1 MRHNLVSWTNWIA
14 HITKVHYWTLL
25 IITPLG
31 AMGGNMLSMA
41 YRPIPRITPHQGTEI
56 AQVTGVGSINRP
68 ILKIGSQGESVS
80 ELQATLALL
89 GFYSGPVDGV
99 YRDSTAKAVSQFK
112 QVVGLAPDGIVD
124 TITWQ
129 KLFPSVPN
137 IATTTSPP
145 PAISSTPRNNSENRQ
160 PTTRNGREGNSN
172 NNVIRKTTQP
182 RQVVTKPPTQPIMVF
197 KPTPVNQRNPK
208 IQYTQSGWPILR
220 LGNAGAEVTKLQRL
234 LRSLGFFSSPLDGKF
249 SVTLEKA
256 VKAAQLRYGLT
267 ADGVAGA
274 QTWEVFIQRLPR
286 LP

>member
-1 MRHNLVSWTNWIA
+1 MDRAHQQGSLLDITDYNSSRCHGWQHAVHGIQSNSPDYSSPRYGNCPGNWCWQYQPS
-14 HITKVHYWTLL
+14 HTK
-25 IITPLG
+25 
-31 AMGGNMLSMA
+31 
-41 YRPIPRITPHQGTEI
+41 
-56 AQVTGVGSINRP
+56 
-68 ILKIGSQGESVS
+68 KIGSQGESVS

-137 IATTTSPP
+137 IATTTPP
-145 PAISSTPRNNSENRQ
+145 PSPISSTPRNNPENRQ
-160 PTTRNGREGNSN
+160 PTTRNGGEGNSN
-172 NNVIRKTTQP
+172 NNTIRKNTQP
-182 RQVVTKPPTQPIMVF
+182 PTRPIMVF
-197 KPTPVNQRNPK
+197 NPTPVNQRNPK

-267 ADGVAGA
+267 ADGVVGG
-274 QTWEVFIQRLPR
+274 QTWDVFFIQRLPR

>member
-25 IITPLG
+25 IITPVG
-31 AMGGNMLSMA
+31 VMGGNMLSMA
-41 YRPIPRITPHQGTEI
+41 YRPIPRITPHLGTEI

-112 QVVGLAPDGIVD
+112 QVVGLAPDGMVD

-137 IATTTSPP
+137 ISTTTPSPSP
-145 PAISSTPRNNSENRQ
+145 ISNTPPRNNPQNRQ
-160 PTTRNGREGNSN
+160 PTTRNAREDNTN
-172 NNVIRKTTQP
+172 NNIVRKTTQP
-182 RQVVTKPPTQPIMVF
+182 PTRPITVF
-197 KPTPVNQRNPK
+197 KPTPVSQRNPK
-208 IQYTQSGWPILR
+208 IQYTQSGWAILR
-220 LGNAGAEVTKLQRL
+220 LGNTGAEVTKLQRL
-234 LRSLGFFSSPLDGKF
+234 LRALGFFPSPLDGKF
-249 SVTLEKA
+249 SVTLERA

-267 ADGVAGA
+267 ADGVVGG
-274 QTWEVFIQRLPR
+274 QTWDVFIQRLPR

>member
-1 MRHNLVSWTNWIA
+1 MRHNLSNSTNWIA
-14 HITKVHYWTLL
+14 HISKVHYWTLL

-31 AMGGNMLSMA
+31 GMGGNMLSMA
-41 YRPIPRITPHQGTEI
+41 YRPI
-56 AQVTGVGSINRP
+56 AQLTGVGSINRP

-89 GFYSGPVDGV
+89 DFYSGPVDGV

-137 IATTTSPP
+137 IRTTTPP
-145 PAISSTPRNNSENRQ
+145 PPPITSTPPNKPDNRQ
-160 PTTRNGREGNSN
+160 PITRNSIQGNSN
-172 NNVIRKTTQP
+172 NNIPRKITQP

-208 IQYTQSGWPILR
+208 IQYTEAGWPILR
-220 LGNAGAEVTKLQRL
+220 LGNTGTEVTKLQRL
-234 LRSLGFFSSPLDGKF
+234 LRALGFLSSPLDGRF
-249 SVTLEKA
+249 SVTLERA

-267 ADGVAGA
+267 TDGVVGA
-274 QTWEVFIQRLPR
+274 QTWEVFIQRLPK

>member
-1 MRHNLVSWTNWIA
+1 
-14 HITKVHYWTLL
+14 
-25 IITPLG
+25 
-31 AMGGNMLSMA
+31 MLSMA
-41 YRPIPRITPHQGTEI
+41 YSPIPRITPPQGTEI

-137 IATTTSPP
+137 IATTTPP
-145 PAISSTPRNNSENRQ
+145 PSPISSTPRNNPENRQ
-160 PTTRNGREGNSN
+160 PTTRNGGEGNSN
-172 NNVIRKTTQP
+172 NNTIRKNTQP
-182 RQVVTKPPTQPIMVF
+182 PTRPIMVF
-197 KPTPVNQRNPK
+197 NPTPVNQRNPK

-267 ADGVAGA
+267 ADGVVGG
-274 QTWEVFIQRLPR
+274 QTWDVFIQRLPR

>member
-1 MRHNLVSWTNWIA
+1 MRHNLSNSTNWIG
-14 HITKVHYWTLL
+14 HISKVHYWILL

-41 YRPIPRITPHQGTEI
+41 YSPIPRITPPQGTEI

-137 IATTTSPP
+137 IATTTPP
-145 PAISSTPRNNSENRQ
+145 PSPISSTPRNNPENRQ
-160 PTTRNGREGNSN
+160 PTTRNGGEGNSN
-172 NNVIRKTTQP
+172 NNTIRKNTQP
-182 RQVVTKPPTQPIMVF
+182 PTRPIMVF
-197 KPTPVNQRNPK
+197 NPTPVSQRNPK

-267 ADGVAGA
+267 ADGVVGG
-274 QTWEVFIQRLPR
+274 QTWDVFIQRLPR

>member
-1 MRHNLVSWTNWIA
+1 MRYNLSNSTNWIA
-14 HITKVHYWTLL
+14 HTSKFNYWTLL

-31 AMGGNMLSMA
+31 AISGNMSSMA
-41 YRPIPRITPHQGTEI
+41 YGPIPQITPRPGTEI

-68 ILKIGSQGESVS
+68 MLKIGSQGESVS

-99 YRDSTAKAVSQFK
+99 YRDSTARAVSQFK

-137 IATTTSPP
+137 IATSTPTPP
-145 PAISSTPRNNSENRQ
+145 PISSTPRNKPDNKQ
-160 PTTRNGREGNSN
+160 PTTRNGIEGSSN
-172 NNVIRKTTQP
+172 NNISRKITQP
-182 RQVVTKPPTQPIMVF
+182 RQVATKPPTQPIMVF

-208 IQYTQSGWPILR
+208 IQYTQAGWPILR

-234 LRSLGFFSSPLDGKF
+234 LRTLGFFSSPLDGKF
-249 SVTLEKA
+249 SVTLERA

>member
-1 MRHNLVSWTNWIA
+1 MRYNLSNSTNWIA
-14 HITKVHYWTLL
+14 HITKVHHWPLL
-25 IITPLG
+25 ILTPLVP
-31 AMGGNMLSMA
+31 MGGNMLSIA
-41 YRPIPRITPHQGTEI
+41 YTPI

-68 ILKIGSQGESVS
+68 MLKIGSQGESVS

-137 IATTTSPP
+137 IGIT
-145 PAISSTPRNNSENRQ
+145 TPRNNPENRQ
-160 PTTRNGREGNSN
+160 PTTRSGREGNSN
-172 NNVIRKTTQP
+172 NNIIRKNTQP
-182 RQVVTKPPTQPIMVF
+182 QQVVTQPPARPIMVF
-197 KPTPVNQRNPK
+197 KPTPVSQRNPK
-208 IQYTQSGWPILR
+208 IQYTQSGWAILR
-220 LGNAGAEVTKLQRL
+220 LGNTGAEVTKLQRL
-234 LRSLGFFSSPLDGKF
+234 LRALGFFPSPIDGKF
-249 SVTLEKA
+249 SVTLERA

-267 ADGVAGA
+267 ADGVVGG
-274 QTWEVFIQRLPR
+274 QTWDVFIQRLPR